1 MVDVAKVTMFGENV
15 GTFRWDNTYDV
26 ARFEYDAQFI
36 GKGVEPSPLMMPVQ
50 QGRIYSFGNL
60 NREVFNGLPGMLADS
75 LPDTYG
81 RALFEQWLAL
91 TGRTSGNPVETLCF
105 LGKRCMGALEFE
117 PATGPCKFRMA
128 VASQCKRSGILP
140 ILQSL
145 LLQSH

>member
-15 GTFRWDNTYDV
+15 GTFRWDNTYAV
-26 ARFEYDAQFI
+26 ARFEYDAQFV

-81 RALFEQWLAL
+81 RALFEQWLTL
-91 TGRTSGNPVETLCF
+91 TGRTSGNPVETLCY
-105 LGKRCMGALEFE
+105 LGIPNQFIIVQ
-117 PATGPCKFRMA
+117 TGIIISSTGLVGDISR
-128 VASQCKRSGILP
+128 QCHLP
-140 ILQSL
+140 W
-145 LLQSH
+145 